1 MGVDVS
7 SNLIYG
13 WDAEEGFCDWFY
25 EEAFPYTKYYVKNG
39 LEDMTE
45 DEQQEHWDEWHED
58 RYDFFH
64 HVNLYEDW
72 AQAFGVFVSVPRNCS
87 IEQLA
92 DGVVE
97 AKEKLEKAL
106 EDMFVPEFDY
116 IKHFGLVEPGV
127 NLLTFFW

>member
-45 DEQQEHWDEWHED
+45 DERQEHWDEWHED

-87 IEQLA
+87 IEQLT